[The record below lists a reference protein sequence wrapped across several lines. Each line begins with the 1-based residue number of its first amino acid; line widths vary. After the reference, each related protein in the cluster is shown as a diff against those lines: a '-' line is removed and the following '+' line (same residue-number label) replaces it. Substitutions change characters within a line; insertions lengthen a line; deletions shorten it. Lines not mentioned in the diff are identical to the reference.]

1 VYSALS
7 LVSLYHNSIISRRL
21 KQVQRLPVSP
31 FARPSEK
38 EGTVSDAAGGKDGDV
53 ALGQA
58 LPLPSDHTRY
68 TEYFSRHSSTYR
80 TASRALVVIGYV
92 QLLLEMMVVRGRKQ
106 EGKDVGRWKRWKLL
120 VWLEGVK

>member
-1 VYSALS
+1 M
-7 LVSLYHNSIISRRL
+7 
-21 KQVQRLPVSP
+21 SP
-31 FARPSEK
+31 FARPTEK
-38 EGTVSDAAGGKDGDV
+38 AGTVSEGSAAKDSDA

-80 TASRALVVIGYV
+80 TASRTLVVIGYV